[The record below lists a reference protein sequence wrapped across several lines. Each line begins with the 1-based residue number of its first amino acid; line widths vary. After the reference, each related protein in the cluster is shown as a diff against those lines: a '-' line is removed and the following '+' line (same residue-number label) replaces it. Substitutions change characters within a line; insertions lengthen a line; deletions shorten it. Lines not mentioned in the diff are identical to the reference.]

1 MCVCCFFGHRDAPE
15 ELLPSLVSLL
25 EELTE
30 QQGITVFW
38 VGGHGQ
44 FDRLAAEAVCRLRER
59 FPRIRLELVAAYSYA
74 AEKPPRMA
82 DRAFLPEGLAQAPP
96 KAAIVRRNRWMAQHA
111 DVVGRIS
118 GGIPAGHTGSF
129 AKPDAGERGLFHC
142 NQQ

>member
-1 MCVCCFFGHRDAPE
+1 MENKICCFFGHRDAPE

-59 FPRIRLELVAAYSYA
+59 FPRIRLELVAAYPYA

-111 DVVGRIS
+111 DVVVTYLRRDTGVAYRAVCEARRWGKRIV
-118 GGIPAGHTGSF
+118 P
-129 AKPDAGERGLFHC
+129 L
-142 NQQ
+142 

>member
-1 MCVCCFFGHRDAPE
+1 MENKICCFFGHRDAPE

-59 FPRIRLELVAAYSYA
+59 FPRIRLELVAAYPYA
-74 AEKPPRMA
+74 AENHLAWLTGRFYRRDWRRRRPKLRLSAETAGWRSMRM
-82 DRAFLPEGLAQAPP
+82 
-96 KAAIVRRNRWMAQHA
+96 WW
-111 DVVGRIS
+111 
-118 GGIPAGHTGSF
+118 
-129 AKPDAGERGLFHC
+129 
-142 NQQ
+142 